1 MPWVLTST
9 APRTPFHSLC
19 QAKIS
24 RNNARL
30 AIELSCNQTKPICH
44 GWQIGAYMDVF
55 TAFLDGET
63 RFNNLQ
69 RAV

>member
-1 MPWVLTST
+1 MI
-9 APRTPFHSLC
+9 FDSLC
-19 QAKIS
+19 QATSS